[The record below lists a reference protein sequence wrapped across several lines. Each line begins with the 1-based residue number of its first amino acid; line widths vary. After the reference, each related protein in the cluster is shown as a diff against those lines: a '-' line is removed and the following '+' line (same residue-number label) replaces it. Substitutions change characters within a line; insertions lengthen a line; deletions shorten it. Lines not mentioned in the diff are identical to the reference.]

1 MQLTVHGRNVEV
13 TDWVREYVENKVTR
27 LERYLPQMKEIRA
40 ELTQR
45 ATRSADDRYT
55 AQVTVWAGGQILR
68 AEESTSDIFASIDA
82 TIDKMAKQ
90 VRRFKG
96 RRYDSKRRAAAAA
109 SMEVEMNGVVP
120 VGVEEAE
127 EAEVAAGQVVDRDF
141 LVTHA
146 HAQRLAF
153 RNIRRRRDTH
163 PSIRHVLLLA
173 CRGCPHDACR
183 GFPHDGPFRGSWNA
197 TCQGLCLSA
206 NPDVAPMAEAAS

>member
-1 MQLTVHGRNVEV
+1 MQLPVHGRNVEV
-13 TDWVREYVENKVTR
+13 TDWVREYVEKKVTR

-127 EAEVAAGQVVDRDF
+127 EAEVAAGQI
-141 LVTHA
+141 
-146 HAQRLAF
+146 
-153 RNIRRRRDTH
+153 IRRKQFVVEAMHEEEALEQMELLGHDFFVFFNPESKGINVIYRRKEDNDYG
-163 PSIRHVLLLA
+163 LLQPL
-173 CRGCPHDACR
+173 
-183 GFPHDGPFRGSWNA
+183 
-197 TCQGLCLSA
+197 
-206 NPDVAPMAEAAS
+206 MA

>member
-13 TDWVREYVENKVTR
+13 TDWVREYVEKKVTR

-109 SMEVEMNGVVP
+109 SLEVEMNGVVP
-120 VGVEEAE
+120 VGVEEAD
-127 EAEVAAGQVVDRDF
+127 EAEVAAGQI
-141 LVTHA
+141 
-146 HAQRLAF
+146 
-153 RNIRRRRDTH
+153 IRRKQFVVEAMHEEEALEQMELLGHDFFVFFNPESKGINVIYRRKEDNDYG
-163 PSIRHVLLLA
+163 LLQPL
-173 CRGCPHDACR
+173 
-183 GFPHDGPFRGSWNA
+183 
-197 TCQGLCLSA
+197 
-206 NPDVAPMAEAAS
+206 MA